1 MTIIEKQSARKRKS
15 IIYLVENGEYSLGY
29 ALLKVEELYDN
40 GKLTDEDYNYLA
52 TFIEDLLEKEEI
64 ELIPSDIG
72 PVGEPGV
79 PVEDETIENE
89 TTPIME
95 EGEE

>member
-40 GKLTDEDYNYLA
+40 GKLTDDDYDYLA
-52 TFIEDLLEKEEI
+52 TWIEDLLEEE
-64 ELIPSDIG
+64 E
-72 PVGEPGV
+72 
-79 PVEDETIENE
+79 PVEEVEEPVEEVIEEE
-89 TTPIME
+89 TTPME